1 MEYIDGIAKRIQ
13 DMKKKY
19 TARAAVK
26 IFRETLAEMGV
37 TNENVGI
44 GWRDEEGNSREVV
57 ILGKEDAQEKTGS
70 KNCLGY
76 VSIEGSILFSAI
88 GWFGAERTKNGDYV
102 VDILH
107 RKFDEY
113 DARYEIK
120 NACEL
125 TIWR

>member
-1 MEYIDGIAKRIQ
+1 MR
-13 DMKKKY
+13 KKY

-26 IFRETLAEMGV
+26 IFRETLAEMGI
-37 TNENVGI
+37 TEETVGI
-44 GWRDEEGNSREVV
+44 GWRDRKGKNHNVV
-57 ILGKEDAQEKTGS
+57 VLGREDAEMKIG

-76 VSIEGSILFSAI
+76 VSIEESALYSALN
-88 GWFGAERTKNGDYV
+88 WFGNEQTASGDYV

-113 DARYEIK
+113 DAHYEMK
-120 NACEL
+120 NSCEL